1 MMMEQKLFDLII
13 PGPISTKS
21 SSTHEN
27 WSNSL
32 ESKLHSIPF
41 PTTYDRWLSIEI
53 KVWISNKRIHRIGRM
68 DVDNIAKIT
77 LDSITHSGLIRDD
90 SLVHDLHVTKYSTNG
105 PEEMMLS
112 AKEWIL

>member
-1 MMMEQKLFDLII
+1 
-13 PGPISTKS
+13 
-21 SSTHEN
+21 
-27 WSNSL
+27 
-32 ESKLHSIPF
+32 
-41 PTTYDRWLSIEI
+41 
-53 KVWISNKRIHRIGRM
+53 M

-90 SLVHDLHVTKYSTNG
+90 SLVHDLHVTKYPTDG

>member
-21 SSTHEN
+21 SSTHED
-27 WSNSL
+27 WSKDL
-32 ESKLHSIPF
+32 ESKLHSIPSS
-41 PTTYDRWLSIEI
+41 TTHGRWLSIEI

-90 SLVHDLHVTKYSTNG
+90 SLVHDLHVTKYPTDG

>member
-1 MMMEQKLFDLII
+1 MMMEQKLIDLII

-21 SSTHEN
+21 SNTHED
-27 WSNSL
+27 WSKSL

-90 SLVHDLHVTKYSTNG
+90 SLVHDLHVTKYPTDG